1 MMVEMKL
8 GETTVKVLPSKVE
21 LMELRGWEIS
31 CPVIAQAEP
40 VILPA
45 EPDLDEAYEAQEED

>member
-21 LMELRGWEIS
+21 VMEFRGWEIS
-31 CPVIAQAEP
+31 YPVMAQAEP

-45 EPDLDEAYEAQEED
+45 EPDLDEADEAQEED